1 MVEFI
6 ITQIL
11 HFKSVLE
18 SVKVG
23 QILGLIF
30 FPANTSLWDIMLGVG
45 FTTVLINLFRGLGLV
60 GDDEDVTTYD

>member
-11 HFKSVLE
+11 HFKSFLE
-18 SVKVG
+18 SVNVG
-23 QILGLIF
+23 QILGLNF
-30 FPANTSLWDIMLGVG
+30 FPVNTSLWDIMLGVG